1 MAIEFLPTKVARVE
15 ASDVIVVAT
24 KAYVYGYLF
33 TSTPSNIYVDDARQ
47 IQEIYIWIVSILK
60 EEFYIIFCL
69 RNITR
74 HSTSMI
80 SNDTQSQ
87 SEHSIS

>member
-69 RNITR
+69 RKYVSKMYHILHLNETPY
-74 HSTSMI
+74 S
-80 SNDTQSQ
+80 
-87 SEHSIS
+87 